1 MVIIYSS
8 FKKDQ
13 VIDDSLRA
21 DQIESVMMNK
31 KWLEKLFVDS
41 GYD

>member
-1 MVIIYSS
+1 MDIIYSLLR
-8 FKKDQ
+8 KDE

-31 KWLEKLFVDS
+31 KWLAKLFVDS

>member
-1 MVIIYSS
+1 MDIIYSLLR
-8 FKKDQ
+8 KDE

-31 KWLEKLFVDS
+31 K
-41 GYD
+41 